1 MLNSFMDV
9 IDVFTLKTVKIF
21 FKGTLIFI
29 FKNKK
34 SFYIF

>member
-1 MLNSFMDV
+1 MDV

-21 FKGTLIFI
+21 FKSTLIFI

>member
-1 MLNSFMDV
+1 MDV

-21 FKGTLIFI
+21 FQGCLIFIFI

-34 SFYIF
+34 LFYIF